1 MDWDVIIRNW
11 ENEDLIKIILSL
23 IAGLLLG
30 IEREVK
36 DKAAGFKTITIICL
50 GSTLFTV
57 LSFKIGAGDFQD
69 ATRIASYV
77 VSGIGFLGAGV
88 IFKDGINVNGLTTAG
103 IIWIAAAIGM
113 SFGFGEYLIGIVF
126 LVCSFL
132 VIFFG
137 NLISR
142 TFINKT
148 NYKIISVKYNREN
161 TEVKDQIINSLSEF
175 CLTVDSK
182 SFIMKGNEI
191 TCLFEITYKE
201 KDLHLIENSL
211 VNNDKILELG
221 F

>member
-1 MDWDVIIRNW
+1 MDWEIIIRNW
-11 ENEDLIKIILSL
+11 ENEDLIKILLSL
-23 IAGLLLG
+23 VAGLLLG

-50 GSTLFTV
+50 GSTLFTI
-57 LSFKIGAGDFQD
+57 LSFKIGAGESED

-126 LVCSFL
+126 LICSFL

-142 TFINKT
+142 KFINKT
-148 NYKIISVKYNREN
+148 SYKMISIKFDRNNSKVKDKIINDL
-161 TEVKDQIINSLSEF
+161 TDF
-175 CLTVDSK
+175 CVTVDSK
-182 SFIMKGNEI
+182 SFTVKQNEI
-191 TCLFEITYKE
+191 ICLFEITYKE
-201 KDLHLIENSL
+201 KNLKLIENSL
-211 VNNDKILELG
+211 VNNKDIIELE

>member
-50 GSTLFTV
+50 GSTLFRV
-57 LSFKIGAGDFQD
+57 LSFKIGAGDSQD

-191 TCLFEITYKE
+191 T
-201 KDLHLIENSL
+201 
-211 VNNDKILELG
+211 
-221 F
+221 